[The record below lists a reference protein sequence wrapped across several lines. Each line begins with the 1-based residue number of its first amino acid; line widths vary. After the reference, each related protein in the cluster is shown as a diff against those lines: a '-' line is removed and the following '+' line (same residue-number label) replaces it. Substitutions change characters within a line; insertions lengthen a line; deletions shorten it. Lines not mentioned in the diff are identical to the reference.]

1 MMDVIKGL
9 YDVALERKAV
19 KQEGSYTC
27 YLFEQGLDKKVRR
40 GVQRGNYCC

>member
-27 YLFEQGLDKKVRR
+27 YLLSRDLIK
-40 GVQRGNYCC
+40 Y

>member
-9 YDVALERKAV
+9 YQVARERKET

-27 YLFEQGLDKKVRR
+27 CSKR
-40 GVQRGNYCC
+40 